1 MKPAVLLAL
10 TASACGRIGFGDE
23 LAPGAHDVDAS
34 VDAPCRTSMWQP
46 VRPLDELDSS
56 ATDWS
61 LAFGLGTKQ
70 IVFESDRN
78 RRNDFDLFL
87 SVRDDVSGR
96 YGAPRELTELNT
108 RANEQAPSLSE
119 NGLELYYGAPTG
131 IMRAT
136 RTSLNAPFAAPA
148 LVIEG
153 GTGPDLGAGDLALVY
168 TSLDGNRPR
177 FMIRSRS
184 SASTAFSAPPKII
197 DALPVPDGT
206 GWPSLSSD
214 GLEMFYQTGSDT
226 PINTARRPD
235 LASPFASPA
244 PIVSLG
250 NGADPDVSSDD
261 QWLLYVIQPSNLP
274 MLARR
279 TCLDGS

>member
-23 LAPGAHDVDAS
+23 LTPGNPDVDAG

-46 VRPLDELDSS
+46 VRPLDELDSA

-61 LAFGLGTKQ
+61 MAFGLGTSQ

-87 SVRDDVSGR
+87 AERDDVSGR
-96 YGAPRELTELNT
+96 YGAPRELTGLNT
-108 RANEQAPSLSE
+108 RENERAPTLSE
-119 NGLELYYGAPTG
+119 NGLELYYGGPDG

-136 RTSLNAPFAAPA
+136 RQSLNAPFAAPA
-148 LVIEG
+148 LVVEG
-153 GTGPDLGAGDLALVY
+153 GIGPDLGAGDLALVY
-168 TSLDGNRPR
+168 TSLDGGRLR
-177 FMIRSRS
+177 FMLRSRDS
-184 SASTAFSAPPKII
+184 VKAAFGAPPKII

-214 GLEMFYQTGSDT
+214 GLELFYQTGGDT

-235 LASPFASPA
+235 LASTFASPA
-244 PIVSLG
+244 PIASLG
-250 NGADPDVSSDD
+250 NGADPDVSSDG
-261 QWLLYVIQPSNLP
+261 QWLLYVTQPSNHP
-274 MLARR
+274 MLAHR